1 MPHRTHLPPLR
12 AFQFPLATHLRHTC
26 SPSPPPPRLSPAP
39 VPRWPTPLRARAFGE
54 SIRGGAEP
62 PGSTL
67 DALLSGA
74 ELLCFAPPAICSAV
88 CTVRLIVSRGG
99 PVKPFAALAS
109 GRMFVLQ
116 YVLLVGAVAVG
127 VLVRRKQWER
137 LCRVGAG
144 GSVSATGGVDLV
156 GRVEKVEESVRGV
169 LAAVVVLS
177 RTVEKLGVRFR
188 VLRRAVTDPISET
201 ATLAEKN
208 SEATRILA
216 AQGNLLE
223 EEIGSIQKVLYAMQ
237 EQQEKQLELIL
248 AIGEAS
254 RILDDKQ
261 DFLGQETAISSSS
274 APDYANIRDP
284 NINGTSDF

>member
-1 MPHRTHLPPLR
+1 MGLFAPDRSQPHRWRRPHRHDLPDRVALLMPHRTHLPPLR

-26 SPSPPPPRLSPAP
+26 SPSPPPPCLSPAP

-74 ELLCFAPPAICSAV
+74 ELLCLAPPAICSAV
-88 CTVRLIVSRGG
+88 CAVRLIVTRGG
-99 PVKPFAALAS
+99 SVKPFAALAS

-144 GSVSATGGVDLV
+144 GSASATGGVDLV

-188 VLRRAVTDPISET
+188 VLRRTVTDPISET
-201 ATLAEKN
+201 ATLVEKN

-223 EEIGSIQKVLYAMQ
+223 KEIGSIQKVLYAMQ
-237 EQQEKQLELIL
+237 DTYN
-248 AIGEAS
+248 
-254 RILDDKQ
+254 RI
-261 DFLGQETAISSSS
+261 F
-274 APDYANIRDP
+274 
-284 NINGTSDF
+284 

>member
-1 MPHRTHLPPLR
+1 
-12 AFQFPLATHLRHTC
+12 
-26 SPSPPPPRLSPAP
+26 
-39 VPRWPTPLRARAFGE
+39 
-54 SIRGGAEP
+54 
-62 PGSTL
+62 
-67 DALLSGA
+67 
-74 ELLCFAPPAICSAV
+74 
-88 CTVRLIVSRGG
+88 
-99 PVKPFAALAS
+99 
-109 GRMFVLQ
+109 MFVLQ

-144 GSVSATGGVDLV
+144 GSASATGGVDLV

-223 EEIGSIQKVLYAMQ
+223 KEIGSIQKVLYAMQ

>member
-1 MPHRTHLPPLR
+1 MEGE
-12 AFQFPLATHLRHTC
+12 ATIAAQT
-26 SPSPPPPRLSPAP
+26 SAIEK
-39 VPRWPTPLRARAFGE
+39 GE

-188 VLRRAVTDPISET
+188 VLRRAVTDPISEV
-201 ATLAEKN
+201 ATPQAEAV
-208 SEATRILA
+208 E
-216 AQGNLLE
+216 
-223 EEIGSIQKVLYAMQ
+223 SI
-237 EQQEKQLELIL
+237 I
-248 AIGEAS
+248 
-254 RILDDKQ
+254 
-261 DFLGQETAISSSS
+261 
-274 APDYANIRDP
+274 
-284 NINGTSDF
+284 